1 MKRADV
7 FRYPDMKKNYFE
19 MCRVVYLFD
28 ILLKLK
34 LIVFKIKVTDN

>member
-28 ILLKLK
+28 INT
-34 LIVFKIKVTDN
+34 IKTNSVQD